1 MEFLTK
7 AENIKMINNIAML
20 IILLLCIVSMCKWLY
35 DYKFSQN
42 PIKKERNINRKIYF
56 IVFAAAFVVGVGTRI
71 YTFGQAP
78 GGLFFDEAMAAIDGK
93 AIADY
98 GTDHYGMKFPVYF
111 EAWRNGHQSIMM
123 GYLMAPLIKIFG
135 LSKIVIRI
143 PNLVIGI
150 AGAIFLVLLAK
161 DMFGMKVAAITALL
175 VATNP
180 WHFMVSRWALDCNM
194 FPHFFIISLFLLNK
208 GMKHKKWLY
217 VSMAFFGLTMYCYG
231 ISIYIVPTFLVAF
244 AIYALIKKYINI
256 KELLISI
263 AVYLLIAW
271 PNILCIMVNFFKW
284 DTISTPLF
292 TIPRF
297 YESQRQSDLLFFA
310 AEPLKQLCINAKE
323 LFNYIILQKI
333 DPTPHSSIAGFS
345 TLYYFS
351 IPLAILGI
359 IQLFIQKNK
368 LAKGIV
374 IISIVSGIIGCL
386 ITLPYTWRIAILL
399 YPLMILVAL
408 GIKFIIDKIRYAEW
422 VVLASYVLVFIMFVT
437 VYFTTWSKDLYIYFF
452 GDFCAALEYVETF
465 DVDKYY
471 ITSTTRLQDT
481 KKESEAYTIFFHD
494 IDARYYQGLTNENHG
509 KTYLPYKERYKYSN
523 LQPSDVKENENA
535 AYIITTAEKKYFDE
549 TKYDFKPFRGYQTD
563 YYAVTKKQ

>member
-7 AENIKMINNIAML
+7 AENIKMINNIAMI

-35 DYKFSQN
+35 DCKFSQN
-42 PIKKERNINRKIYF
+42 TIKRERNINSKIYF

-98 GTDHYGMKFPVYF
+98 GTDHYGMRFPVYF
-111 EAWRNGHQSIMM
+111 EAWKNGHHSIMM
-123 GYLMAPLIKIFG
+123 GYIMAPIIKLFG
-135 LSKIVIRI
+135 FSKLTIRL
-143 PNLVIGI
+143 PLLLTSI
-150 AGAIFLVLLAK
+150 AGAVFLVLLAK
-161 DMFGMKVAAITALL
+161 DMFGMKAAAITALI
-175 VATNP
+175 VAMNP
-180 WHFMVSRWALDCNM
+180 WHFMQSRWALDCYM
-194 FPHFFIISLFLLNK
+194 FPHFFIISLYFLNK
-208 GMKHKKWLY
+208 GMKNKKWLY
-217 VSMAFFGLTMYCYG
+217 VSMVFFGLTMYCYG

-263 AVYLLIAW
+263 AVYLFIAW

-297 YESQRQSDLLFFA
+297 YETQRQTDLLFFT
-310 AEPLKQLCINAKE
+310 AEPLKQLWANAKE
-323 LFNYIILQKI
+323 LFNLVVLQKS
-333 DPTPHSSIAGFS
+333 DFSTHSIQGFS
-345 TLYYFS
+345 TMYYFS
-351 IPLAILGI
+351 IPLAVVGLIY
-359 IQLFIQKNK
+359 LFIQKNK
-368 LAKGIV
+368 LARGV
-374 IISIVSGIIGCL
+374 ILVSLISCAAGCL
-386 ITLPYTWRIAILL
+386 VTLPGTWRIAILL
-399 YPLMILVAL
+399 YPLMILTAL
-408 GIKFIIDKIRYAEW
+408 GIKFIIDKIRFSEW
-422 VVLASYVLVFIMFVT
+422 AVLASYAMIFIMFVS
-437 VYFTTWSKDLYIYFF
+437 VYFTTWATDMYRNFF

-523 LQPSDVKENENA
+523 IQPSDVKENENA